1 MKKLLIYTFGFLF
14 LVQIAQAQVDR
25 TKAPV
30 ASKAPKIQLGKP
42 QMFELPNGLK
52 GIVVQNNKIPRVSF
66 SLNLDLDPIAEKDK
80 AGYIDMAGQLL
91 KRGTKTRTK
100 AQIDEEID
108 FIGANLATFSTGA
121 FAGSLK
127 KHSDKTISILA
138 DVILNPS
145 FPEAELEKMKK
156 EAISALKTGK
166 DDAGTISNNLQQV
179 LRNGKNHPYGEIETE
194 KTIGNITIE
203 DCKKYYET
211 YFRPNVAY
219 LVIVGDINLKEA
231 KALAIKYL
239 GNWQRGEVP
248 KNSFA
253 APQLPNATQVALSE
267 KAGAVQT
274 DLAITYPI
282 NLKLGDPDYI
292 KAVLMN
298 QILGGGGGARL
309 YNNIREDKGYTYGA
323 YSDLSQSRV
332 VGSFTA
338 SASVRTEV
346 TDSAT
351 VQFLYE
357 MERIRNEKVKPEEL
371 QRYKSVMIGNFSRS
385 VESPQ
390 TVANFALNIAL
401 YNLPID
407 YYETYLEKI
416 NAVTLEDI
424 QAMAQKYIQP
434 KNAYIVAVGDLKAIG
449 EKMEKFGKT
458 TRYDMYGKVDSG
470 VDQSLLQGMTAEKV
484 IDKYIT
490 AIGGKTNLEK
500 IKSLKMLAEI
510 EFQGQKIDVTILKKS
525 PNQMANIQKLPAAF
539 GGMEMKTIFDGKRGV
554 NNGMQGKQEIT
565 GDDLT
570 EMDYSARMFIETEY
584 AQLGIKTE
592 LGEVKNI
599 EEKPAVEVI
608 YTAPNGRKLI
618 RSYDVSSGLLVKSV
632 QGPQVGFPRD
642 YKEVQGVKFPFTLM
656 VSSQMGELP
665 LKFTNIEINPKIED
679 TVFKID

>member
-1 MKKLLIYTFGFLF
+1 MKNILIYFLGFLF
-14 LVQIAQAQVDR
+14 IIPIAQAQVDR

-127 KHSDKTISILA
+127 KHSDKTMSILA

-145 FPEAELEKMKK
+145 FPDAELEKMKK

-253 APQLPNATQVALSE
+253 TPQLPNETLVALSE

-274 DLAITYPI
+274 DLAITYPV
-282 NLKLGDPDYI
+282 NLKLGDPDFI

-298 QILGGGGGARL
+298 QILGGGGGARF

-346 TDSAT
+346 TDSAA

-385 VESPQ
+385 VENPQ
-390 TVANFALNIAL
+390 TVANFALNTAL
-401 YNLPID
+401 YNLPAD
-407 YYETYLEKI
+407 YYETYLEKV

-434 KNAYIVAVGDLKAIG
+434 KNAHIVAVGDLKAIG
-449 EKMEKFGKT
+449 EKMKKFGKT
-458 TRYDMYGKVDSG
+458 TRYDMYGNIDTG
-470 VDQSLLQGMTAEKV
+470 VDQSLLQGMTPEKV
-484 IDKYIT
+484 IDKYLT
-490 AIGGKTNLEK
+490 ALGGKANLEK
-500 IKSLKMLAEI
+500 IKSLRMSAEI
-510 EFQGQKIDVTILKKS
+510 EVQGQKIEVIAIKKS
-525 PNQMANIQKLPAAF
+525 PNQMANIQKLPLAF
-539 GGMEMKTIFDGKRGV
+539 GGAEMKSIYDGKRGA
-554 NNGMQGKQEIT
+554 NISPQGKQDVL
-565 GDDLT
+565 GDDLA
-570 EMDYSARMFIETEY
+570 EMDYMSRMFIETEY
-584 AQLGIKTE
+584 QQLGLKAE
-592 LGEVKNI
+592 LGEIKSI
-599 EEKPAVEVI
+599 QDRPAFEI
-608 YTAPNGRKLI
+608 TYTAPNGRKLI
-618 RSYDVSSGLLVKSV
+618 RSYDVETGLAVKNV
-632 QGPQVGFPRD
+632 QGPQVGYPKD
-642 YKEVQGVKFPFTLM
+642 YKEVQGIKFPHTL
-656 VSSQMGELP
+656 VVNSQMGELP
-665 LKFTNIEINPKIED
+665 IKFVNIEINPKLEES
-679 TVFKID
+679 VFKID